1 MPPPI
6 SFEMAAQET
15 SAPPMPSMFEQ
26 ELVAEEPQAYNG
38 SSQASTDDLER
49 LRELWPRVIDQIN
62 ARSKNIAA
70 VFRDSNLVRPERVAP
85 GVCTVAF
92 RYPIQAERCRKEP
105 WRAISRVLGREVRV
119 ESVLFDQA
127 EGEGENGAGGGRAN
141 GNGASTAPPS
151 PYETPRGKAAM
162 NIFGITKFDDV
173 E

>member
-1 MPPPI
+1 M
-6 SFEMAAQET
+6 
-15 SAPPMPSMFEQ
+15 
-26 ELVAEEPQAYNG
+26 
-38 SSQASTDDLER
+38 
-49 LRELWPRVIDQIN
+49 WPRVIDQIN

-70 VFRDSNLVRPERVAP
+70 VFRDPNLVRPERVAP
-85 GVCTVAF
+85 GVCTIAF

-105 WRAISRVLGREVRV
+105 WRGIIESAISRVLGREVRV

-127 EGEGENGAGGGRAN
+127 EGDAENGSSGSRAN

-151 PYETPRGKAAM
+151 PYDTPRGKAAM